1 MTLSQPFAGYLT
13 QARELALLA
22 IGFFALALLVK
33 GMRAVT
39 DSRDAAKE
47 TKNNIALFVLE
58 TLAVAPYVGLA
69 VGWVHGQVHGTGE
82 VFVGAPLW
90 TAIGPVGSFVCA
102 LFLCDFVAYVS
113 HRLYHTKW
121 LWPVHAV
128 HHSDTHLT
136 WFSLLRQHPFERLR
150 ALVDLSVMILLG
162 LPDLAIL
169 SVAMVRT
176 YWGYL
181 IHADLPWTLG
191 PLSWLLVSPAMH
203 RWHHALEARGAGV
216 NFGIVF
222 SVFDRM
228 FGTYHVPGL
237 HTGETG
243 VAEVIAP
250 GIVGQYLHPFRAWT
264 GSVRRGSGETELQQ
278 QRRRPIG

>member
-69 VGWVHGQVHGTGE
+69 VGWVHAQVHGTGE
-82 VFVGAPLW
+82 VFVGAPVW
-90 TAIGPVGSFVCA
+90 TAIGPEGTFVGA

-150 ALVDLSVMILLG
+150 ALMDLSVMILLG

-169 SVAMVRT
+169 SVAIVRT

-264 GSVRRGSGETELQQ
+264 GLVRRGSGETELQQ